1 MILIWKKLEQIWQ
14 KFRLEK
20 AKAEIQ
26 GVIADQT
33 DLFQILIID

>member
-1 MILIWKKLEQIWQ
+1 MEQIWQ
-14 KFRLEK
+14 RFRLEK

-26 GVIADQT
+26 GVIVDQI